1 MVCEAMDND
10 LPLRCVEDLSNW
22 DEFNRIVNVWLRPIA
37 LAMSLP
43 SSQMEDVMQDV
54 WVAALEYSN
63 RYGKTS
69 IQQLACWMRKVMHN
83 KTVDAL
89 RHPNRETVLLDVF
102 AIETMALEPEEAGI
116 AWRQEREWLKEQ
128 LAALAE
134 NESLN
139 ARLLRGRFVDGLM
152 NAELARR
159 NALTEKAV
167 ECRICRMI
175 SMLRRRAAADGIGKR

>member
-1 MVCEAMDND
+1 MGRDTMDND
-10 LPLRCVEDLSNW
+10 LPLPCVEDLSTW
-22 DEFNRIVNVWLRPIA
+22 DQFNRIVNVWLRPIA
-37 LAMSLP
+37 LGMSLP
-43 SSQMEDVMQDV
+43 SSQIEDVMQDV

-63 RYGKTS
+63 RYGKAS
-69 IQQLACWMRKVMHN
+69 IQQLDCWMRKVMQN

-89 RHPNRETVLLDVF
+89 RHPNRETVLLEVF
-102 AIETMALEPEEAGI
+102 AIEQSALETEEAGI
-116 AWRQEREWLKEQ
+116 ARQQEREWLKEQ

-139 ARLLRGRFVDGLM
+139 ARLLRGRFVDGLT

-175 SMLRRRAAADGIGKR
+175 SMLRRRAATHGIGKR